1 MARIDEMRLITRVAR
16 LYYETGLKQPEIA
29 ARLRLSQPKVSRLLK
44 QALDEGI
51 VRITVRVPS
60 GTHPDLEERLQ
71 VTFGLED
78 AVVVDATFDE
88 DEPIA
93 RELGMAAAFYLEST
107 VRSGDV
113 IGISSWSATLLA
125 MVDAL
130 HPVTGVR
137 DTKVVQTLGGVGD
150 PSAEGHA
157 THLIRRLA
165 QLLQGE
171 GEFLPA
177 PGVVGSGEASRVLR
191 EDPFV
196 HRALALFDQVSIAL
210 VGIGT
215 VQPSGLL
222 ARSGNIFSPEELA
235 GVRALG
241 AVGDISLRF
250 IAADG
255 SPIRTPLDERVIGIE
270 LEQLKRVP
278 RSIGV
283 AGGRRKV
290 AAIRAALLGGWL
302 NCLIT
307 DRHTAERLLGDRPT
321 DPSADVDLVTA
332 EASDT
337 GPDRVGAP

>member
-1 MARIDEMRLITRVAR
+1 MARIDELRLMTRVAR
-16 LYYETGLKQPEIA
+16 LYHESGLNQPEIA

-51 VRITVRVPS
+51 VRITVRVPT

-71 VTFGLED
+71 ALFGLED
-78 AVVVDATFDE
+78 AVVVDVSSDD

-93 RELGMAAAFYLEST
+93 RDLGTAAAFYLEST

-130 HPVTGVR
+130 HPVTAVTG
-137 DTKVVQTLGGVGD
+137 TKVVQILGGVGD
-150 PSAEGHA
+150 PSAAGHA
-157 THLIRRLA
+157 THLIRGLGQRLHG
-165 QLLQGE
+165 Q

-177 PGVVGSGEASRVLR
+177 PGVVGSPEARDILLQ
-191 EDPFV
+191 DPFV
-196 HRALALFDQVSIAL
+196 HETMALFESLSVAL

-222 ARSGNIFSPEELA
+222 ARSGNVFSPDELA
-235 GVRALG
+235 SVRELG
-241 AVGDISLRF
+241 GVGDICLRF
-250 IAADG
+250 IGEDG
-255 SPIRTPLDERVIGIE
+255 SPVKTPLDDRVIGIA
-270 LEQLKRVP
+270 LEQLKQTP
-278 RSIGV
+278 RSVGV
-283 AGGRRKV
+283 AGGQRKV

-307 DRHTAERLLGDRPT
+307 DRHTAEHLLGDRPLAPT
-321 DPSADVDLVTA
+321 ADSDLV
-332 EASDT
+332 
-337 GPDRVGAP
+337 GAGA